1 MGMKVF
7 LTGPDGLLGSN
18 LVRLLL
24 EQDYEVKAFV
34 YPGSQSNTLEGLPIE
49 KVWGNILDQ
58 QAVLEGMDTCDAVIH
73 AAANTSVWP
82 TRSPKIWAINV
93 EGTRNIIEAVL
104 AKGIK
109 RMIHVSSASSFTH
122 GPKDCPGDENASFG
136 GDQYGLDYIESKYK
150 GQQLVQQAVSERGL
164 PAVIVNPTYMIG
176 AYDSLPSS
184 GKLLVN
190 LAKKKLPGYT
200 SGGKNF
206 VHVKDVAQAIING
219 LHKGREGESYIAGHV
234 NHSYQE
240 IFAIMASVAQ
250 VAPPKLAVPDG
261 LMKIIGRVSTAWGKL
276 ARKDSPMNHATAK
289 FACERQYY
297 SPQKAVK
304 ELDMPQTAIEV
315 AIQEAYDWFV
325 ENGYI

>member
-1 MGMKVF
+1 MKVF

-24 EQDYEVKAFV
+24 AQDYSVKAFI
-34 YPGSQSNTLEGLPIE
+34 YPGSQSKTIQDLPIE
-49 KVWGNILDQ
+49 KVSGNILDQ
-58 QAVLEGMDTCDAVIH
+58 KAVLEGMKGCDAVIH

-82 TRSPKIWAINV
+82 TQSPRIWAINV
-93 EGTRNIIEAVL
+93 EGTQNVINGVL
-104 AKGIK
+104 EQGIK
-109 RMIHVSSASSFTH
+109 RMVHVSSASSFTH
-122 GPKDCPGDENASFG
+122 GPKDRPGDEIAPFG

-150 GQQLVQQAVSERGL
+150 GQQIVQRAVTEQGL
-164 PAVIVNPTYMIG
+164 PAVIINPTYMIG

-206 VHVKDVAQAIING
+206 VYVKDVAQAIINA
-219 LHKGREGESYIAGHV
+219 LHRGRTGECYIAGHS
-234 NHSYQE
+234 NHTYQE
-240 IFAIMASVAQ
+240 IFEIMATVAQ
-250 VAPPKLAVPDG
+250 VTPPKLAVPDG
-261 LMKIIGRVSTAWGKL
+261 FMQIIGWLSTVWGKL

-289 FACERQYY
+289 FACESQYY
-297 SPQKAVK
+297 SPQKAVR
-304 ELDMPQTAIEV
+304 ELDMPQTPIRIAV
-315 AIQEAYDWFV
+315 QEAYDWFV

>member
-1 MGMKVF
+1 MKVF

-24 EQDYEVKAFV
+24 EQGYGVKALV
-34 YPGSQSNTLEGLPIE
+34 YPGSQSNTLEALPIE
-49 KVWGNILDQ
+49 KVMGNILDRE
-58 QAVLEGMDTCDAVIH
+58 AVSKGIEGCDVVIH

-82 TRSPKIWAINV
+82 TRAPKIWAINV
-93 EGTRNIIEAVL
+93 EGTQNVVEAVL
-104 AKGIK
+104 AHGIK
-109 RMIHVSSASSFTH
+109 RMVHVSSASSFTH
-122 GPKDCPGDENASFG
+122 GPIDDPGDEASPFG

-150 GQQLVQQAVSERGL
+150 GQQLVQQAVNERDL

-206 VHVKDVAQAIING
+206 VHVRDVAQAIINA
-219 LHKGREGESYIAGHV
+219 LTKGRVGECYIAGHV

-240 IFAIMASVAQ
+240 IFEIMASIAQ
-250 VAPPKLAVPDG
+250 VHPPRLAVPDG
-261 LMKIIGRVSTAWGKL
+261 LMKIIGRISTIWGKL
-276 ARKDSPMNHATAK
+276 ARKDSLMNHATAR
-289 FACERQYY
+289 FACESQYY
-297 SPQKAVK
+297 SPQKAVA

-315 AIQEAYDWFV
+315 AIQEAHDWFV